1 MIFLP
6 EYNIITLFIE
16 FPVLLSNTSAVQL
29 SRHYS
34 RKKTRGIPGDNKFLL
49 IRKSQYSDIIMIT
62 FITIISFFYHCRF
75 HQCLI
80 KFTF

>member
-16 FPVLLSNTSAVQL
+16 FPVLLSNASAVQL

-34 RKKTRGIPGDNKFLL
+34 RKKTRDIPGDNKFLL

-62 FITIISFFYHCRF
+62 FITIISFF
-75 HQCLI
+75 I
-80 KFTF
+80 IAGFTNAL